1 MSCTPDICEVFYSV
15 CRRRTVSLQVDELLP
30 ELLFFFGIRSIV
42 VPLPDPILFLP
53 LCLDTDIWEV
63 VDDVGV
69 WKVGIDTCTFQA
81 GLLGDLSHSQTLGIQ
96 LLNLAA

>member
-63 VDDVGV
+63 VDDV
-69 WKVGIDTCTFQA
+69 TCTFQA